1 MIDEKNGESTVYEV
15 LQKIKQMRRY
25 RGESIHKA
33 VLLLAIIE
41 LIKDNKI
48 IENKVYLTEELEKK
62 YEDIWNYF
70 TKDKHVEGVIEYP
83 FYYLK
88 SDGFWKFLLKEG
100 KKQLFDE
107 YKKTRLTKKR
117 LHEVVDYA
125 YFDEKFFYVFKNPDS
140 RRIIEEILVKECEI
154 SLSKNREKDIECIE
168 DCQKPSLPIDQFVSY
183 LNTLHSRDASNE
195 NALAESQACNRFFQR
210 IYVKHPLIE
219 KILEDFEDEKTKAII
234 LTGHAGD
241 GKSTI
246 AASVFKWFRGI
257 DENEALAKPLQKI
270 EELYLAN
277 GVSLNV
283 VKDLSEWTIEERMDL
298 FEKVFEEGSKFL
310 LVTNTGTLLE
320 TFCSFY
326 QKKGWGR
333 RADVEPE
340 ILEAIDREHKEKD
353 FGGTS
358 FVFYNLA
365 LYDNLPLARSIF
377 EKMLEG
383 KNWEHCSIQACK
395 DCCPIY
401 KNIQLLKENG
411 GLAVDRLFMA
421 YRKIYE
427 YGVRLTIRQLTAHL
441 AYLLT
446 SGLQYTDIEQIAQ
459 AQNDQLLSVWL
470 FYNRFFGD
478 DGRHPDTATI
488 GMPVFQRIREQKF
501 GERLCPI
508 VERRLWFLSHTD
520 DFKIGIEMFED
531 EFARIRKAGA
541 RSVAS
546 NGLEPEQARRQVRR
560 ALFFLHDF
568 GDKRT
573 EDDFL
578 AKFLGSKAMMS
589 WMKWQEPSFRISPNE
604 EQDLKKRIFHV
615 LQEQFTGTH
624 LPERA
629 ESTNSE
635 LYVTLNRKNQNLRQS
650 AQVVVAQIEFKKEFS
665 LAFATREGLFGHR
678 KDLELKG
685 AKRMSGINLTL
696 DLPFLDYVFSREQ
709 GEVGETLQTAFADRL
724 ERFKAELIELCKED
738 NEDEMLLVRLLT
750 DNEFRCQRYAVFED
764 SLEVTDA

>member
-1 MIDEKNGESTVYEV
+1 MN
-15 LQKIKQMRRY
+15 
-25 RGESIHKA
+25 A
-33 VLLLAIIE
+33 
-41 LIKDNKI
+41 
-48 IENKVYLTEELEKK
+48 
-62 YEDIWNYF
+62 
-70 TKDKHVEGVIEYP
+70 
-83 FYYLK
+83 
-88 SDGFWKFLLKEG
+88 SDSLLKEISNLGSYESYYKPHKHICLLVAVEISRERRDKKIYYDEMFQERFSKYFKRYSREEDSNRPHTPFFHLRNSSFWELIPRPEKKNRYQETSSVGG
-100 KKQLFDE
+100 KGALLDIIDHAEISDELFKAVMDE
-107 YKKTRLTKKR
+107 KRFRDIRNIIIKR
-117 LHEVVDYA
+117 LEEGRKTICEV
-125 YFDEKFFYVFKNPDS
+125 
-140 RRIIEEILVKECEI
+140 EEGTNFERDIQKE
-154 SLSKNREKDIECIE
+154 SAMNN
-168 DCQKPSLPIDQFVSY
+168 FVSY

-219 KILEDFEDEKTKAII
+219 KILEDFENEKTKAIV

-246 AASVFKWFRGI
+246 ATNVFKWFRGI
-257 DENEALAKPLQKI
+257 DENEALAKPLKKI
-270 EELYLAN
+270 EELSLAN

-298 FEKVFEEGSKFL
+298 FEKVFEEGRKFL

-383 KNWEHCSIQACK
+383 KNWEHCSTQACK

-541 RSVAS
+541 KSIAS
-546 NGLEPEQARRQVRR
+546 NGLEPEQARRQARR

-629 ESTNSE
+629 ESANWE

-665 LAFATREGLFGHR
+665 LAFATREGLFGYR

-685 AKRMSGINLTL
+685 VKRMSGINLTL

-750 DNEFRCQRYAVFED
+750 DNEFRCQRYAIFED